1 MTQHEKKFLLIGLTL
16 GLVLAFVAFAVARLW
31 HPDHSAAHSQEAP
44 IPKYE
49 AASQAPPQE
58 QTQAGTAVSSIQLD
72 QKEQKDVGVETV
84 EVTRRNLQRA
94 LIAVAKVDEPETQLA
109 SISARIGGRIDKLY
123 VDFTGQP
130 VRRGQPV
137 ASIYSPEVFST
148 AEEYRLA
155 LENRNRL
162 GANAE
167 PAAVSGASDLVN
179 ASRRRLELWG
189 LTAEQL
195 NEIASSSKPKIELPI
210 YATVNG
216 IVTERKVSQGQYIN
230 AGDVLFTV
238 TDLSTIWVRAGVYQ
252 PDLPSVHTGQ
262 SVEITSDSLPGTA
275 LHGRVGFLDTSIN
288 PQTRAAS
295 ARIQVPNPSMRL
307 RPGMFVQVKFAAPA
321 GHEVLAIP
329 RSAVLDTG
337 MRKIVYVAKNNGE
350 FEGRQVQLGTPGND
364 YYPVLSGLKEGEHIV
379 RQGNFLI
386 DSQTRITGGMT
397 GLYGGSKEF
406 DRGQAEQGQ
415 AQAPAVAQIK
425 LFFRSDPETP
435 RGNSTATLHVT
446 ALDPSGKPVT
456 DLHVKV
462 SLIMPAMPAMGMGE
476 MRSATDLAWKGTEY
490 VGTIKVPM
498 AGSWNVEVNAGRNG
512 QILGSYHAR
521 LNAQ

>member
-1 MTQHEKKFLLIGLTL
+1 MTHHEKQYLLIGLTL
-16 GLVLAFVAFAVARLW
+16 GLVLAFVTFAVARLW
-31 HPDHSAAHSQEAP
+31 HPDHRAAQSQEAP

-49 AASQAPPQE
+49 IPSEAAPPQE
-58 QTQAGTAVSSIQLD
+58 QTQTGTAVSSIQLG
-72 QKEQKDVGVETV
+72 QKEQEDIGVETV
-84 EVTRRNLQRA
+84 DVTRHNLQRA
-94 LIAVAKVDEPETQLA
+94 LIAIAKVDEPETQLA
-109 SISARIGGRIDKLY
+109 SISARIGGRLDKLY

-155 LENRNRL
+155 IENRNRL
-162 GANAE
+162 GAGAE
-167 PAAVSGASDLVN
+167 PRAVSGASDLVN

-189 LTAEQL
+189 LTTQQL
-195 NEIASSSKPKIELPI
+195 DEIASSPKPQIELPI
-210 YATVNG
+210 YATVSG
-216 IVTERKVSQGQYIN
+216 IVTERKVSQGQYVN
-230 AGDVLFTV
+230 AGDVLLTV
-238 TDLSTIWVRAGVYQ
+238 TDLSTIWVRADVYQ

-262 SVEITSDSLPGTA
+262 SVEITSDSLPHTT

-288 PQTRAAS
+288 PQTRTAS

-307 RPGMFVQVKFAAPA
+307 RPGMFVQVKFASPA
-321 GHEVLAIP
+321 GHDVLAIP

-337 MRKIVYVAKNNGE
+337 MRKLVYVAKNNGE
-350 FEGRQVQLGTPGND
+350 FEGRQVQLGTPSND
-364 YYPVLSGLKEGEHIV
+364 YYPVLAGLKEGERIV
-379 RQGNFLI
+379 SQGNFLI

-406 DRGQAEQGQ
+406 DRGQAEQ
-415 AQAPAVAQIK
+415 APSVSQIK
-425 LFFRSDPETP
+425 LTFRSEPEAP
-435 RGNSTATLHVT
+435 RGNSTVTLHVT
-446 ALDPSGKPVT
+446 AVDPSGKPVT

-462 SLIMPAMPAMGMGE
+462 ALIMPAMPAMGMSE
-476 MRSATDLAWKGTEY
+476 MRSETDLAWKGTEY

-498 AGSWNVEVNAGRNG
+498 AASWNVEVNASRNG
-512 QILGSYHAR
+512 QLLGSYRAR

>member
-1 MTQHEKKFLLIGLTL
+1 MTQHEKKFLLLGLTL
-16 GLVLAFVAFAVARLW
+16 GLVLAFVAFEVARLW
-31 HPDHSAAHSQEAP
+31 HPDYSAAQSQETP

-49 AASQAPPQE
+49 TASETSSPQE

-72 QKEQKDVGVETV
+72 RKEQKDIGVETV

-130 VRRGQPV
+130 VRWGQPI

-162 GANAE
+162 GAGAE
-167 PAAVSGASDLVN
+167 PAAVSGANDLVN

-189 LTAEQL
+189 LTTQQL
-195 NEIASSSKPKIELPI
+195 DEIASSPKPQIELPI
-210 YATVNG
+210 YATVSG
-216 IVTERKVSQGQYIN
+216 IVTERKVSQGQYVN

-238 TDLSTIWVRAGVYQ
+238 TDLSTIWVRADVYQ
-252 PDLPSVHTGQ
+252 PDLFSVHTGQ
-262 SVEITSDSLPGTA
+262 SIEITSDSLPGTT

-288 PQTRAAS
+288 PQTRTAS

-321 GHEVLAIP
+321 GHDVLAIP

-337 MRKIVYVAKNNGE
+337 MRKLVYVAKNNVE
-350 FEGRQVQLGTPGND
+350 FEGREVQLGPPGNN
-364 YYPVLSGLKEGEHIV
+364 YYPVLAGLKEGERIV
-379 RQGNFLI
+379 SQGNFLI

-406 DRGQAEQGQ
+406 DRGQAEKT
-415 AQAPAVAQIK
+415 AVSQVK
-425 LFFRSDPETP
+425 LTFRSDPETP
-435 RGNSTATLHVT
+435 RGNSDATLHATVLD
-446 ALDPSGKPVT
+446 ALGKPVT
-456 DLHVKV
+456 DAQV
-462 SLIMPAMPAMGMGE
+462 SVALIMPAMPAMGMGE
-476 MRSATDLAWKGTEY
+476 MRAAADLAWKGSDY
-490 VGTIKVPM
+490 VGKVKVPM
-498 AGSWNVEVNAGRNG
+498 AGSWNVEVNASRNG
-512 QILGSYHAR
+512 QLLGSYHAR
-521 LNAQ
+521 LNAL